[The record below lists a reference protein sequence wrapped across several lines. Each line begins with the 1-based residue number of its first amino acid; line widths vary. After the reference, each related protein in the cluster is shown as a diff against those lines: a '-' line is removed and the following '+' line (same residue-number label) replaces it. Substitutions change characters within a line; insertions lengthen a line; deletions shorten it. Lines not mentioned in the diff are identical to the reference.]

1 MSRIDSDNYSAEN
14 PQQPQGVS
22 HGYQHE
28 DEHGEGVG
36 HGHQHEHGVG
46 HGHGHGHGHG
56 EHGHHHHHGIEGG
69 SLNTAF
75 KIGIALNVGFVVVEG
90 VFGFIYDSM
99 GLLSDAGHNLS
110 DVFALVL
117 SMVAFRLMSKKPDE
131 RHTYGYRKFSIQAS
145 LLNALLLFAAV
156 GVILAESIDKL
167 IHPTAVDGDAIAWVA
182 GAGVIVNGIT
192 AWLFLKD
199 KEKDLNVK
207 GAFLHM
213 LADTLVSVGVV
224 VAGIVIHFTGWYFI
238 DPVIGI
244 AIAVMIGWSTWGLLA
259 ESFKLS
265 IDSVPESIDM
275 KELEQAIGGVDGV
288 SSIHHLHVWALST
301 TENAMTVHAV
311 IENPDQLDTVITR
324 IRGVA
329 SQLGISHSTIEAET
343 KDCGCAQDALIAN
356 D

>member
-1 MSRIDSDNYSAEN
+1 MNNTHAD
-14 PQQPQGVS
+14 
-22 HGYQHE
+22 
-28 DEHGEGVG
+28 G
-36 HGHQHEHGVG
+36 HA
-46 HGHGHGHGHG
+46 
-56 EHGHHHHHGIEGG
+56 HHHHHHEHNIDST

-75 KIGIALNVGFVVVEG
+75 KLGIALNVGFVIVEG
-90 VFGFIYDSM
+90 IFGFIYDSM

-110 DVFALVL
+110 DVFALIL
-117 SMVAFRLMSKKPDE
+117 SMVAFKLMTKKPDE
-131 RHTYGYRKFSIQAS
+131 RHTYGCRKFSIQAS

-156 GVILAESIDKL
+156 GMILVESIDKL

-182 GAGVIVNGIT
+182 GAGVIVNGVT

-207 GAFLHM
+207 GAFQHM

-224 VAGIVIHFTGWYFI
+224 VAGIVIHYTGWYFI

-244 AIAVMIGWSTWGLLA
+244 GIALMIGWSTWGLLA

-275 KELEQAIGGVDGV
+275 KDLEQNIQSVEGVR
-288 SSIHHLHVWALST
+288 SIHHLHVWALST

-311 IENPDQLDTVITR
+311 IESPEILDSVIAR
-324 IRGVA
+324 IRDVA
-329 SQLGISHSTIEAET
+329 SHSGIAHSTIEAET
-343 KDCGCAQDALIAN
+343 EHSGCHEKAMIAN

>member
-1 MSRIDSDNYSAEN
+1 MNNRHAD
-14 PQQPQGVS
+14 
-22 HGYQHE
+22 
-28 DEHGEGVG
+28 G
-36 HGHQHEHGVG
+36 HA
-46 HGHGHGHGHG
+46 
-56 EHGHHHHHGIEGG
+56 HHHHHHEHNIDST

-75 KIGIALNVGFVVVEG
+75 KLGIALNVGFVIVEG
-90 VFGFIYDSM
+90 IFGFIYDSM

-110 DVFALVL
+110 DVFALIL
-117 SMVAFRLMSKKPDE
+117 SMVAFKLMTKKPDE

-156 GVILAESIDKL
+156 GMIFVESIDKL

-182 GAGVIVNGIT
+182 GAGVIVNGVT

-224 VAGIVIHFTGWYFI
+224 VAGIVIHYTGWNFI

-244 AIAVMIGWSTWGLLA
+244 GIALMIGWSTWGLLA

-275 KELEQAIGGVDGV
+275 KDLEQDIQAVEGVR
-288 SSIHHLHVWALST
+288 SIHHLHVWALST

-311 IENPDQLDTVITR
+311 IESPEILDSVIAR
-324 IRGVA
+324 IRNVA
-329 SQLGISHSTIEAET
+329 SNSGIAHSTIEAET
-343 KDCGCAQDALIAN
+343 ELCDCSDEGIIAI

>member
-1 MSRIDSDNYSAEN
+1 MMFHYG
-14 PQQPQGVS
+14 GVS
-22 HGYQHE
+22 CYIIKSHKPRRRKVRHIKT
-28 DEHGEGVG
+28 DITVNHT
-36 HGHQHEHGVG
+36 HSD
-46 HGHGHGHGHG
+46 
-56 EHGHHHHHGIEGG
+56 GHHHHHHHEHAIDAS

-75 KIGIALNVGFVVVEG
+75 RLGIALNVGFVIVEG
-90 VFGFIYDSM
+90 VFGFVYDSM

-110 DVFALVL
+110 DVFALIL
-117 SMVAFRLMSKKPDE
+117 SMIAFKLMSKKPDE

-156 GVILAESIDKL
+156 GVILAESVDKL
-167 IHPTAVDGDAIAWVA
+167 LHPTAVDGDAIAWVA
-182 GAGVIVNGIT
+182 GAGVVVNGIT

-224 VAGIVIHFTGWYFI
+224 AAGVIIHFTGWYFI

-244 AIAVMIGWSTWGLLA
+244 AIAIMIGWSTWSLLA
-259 ESFKLS
+259 ESFRLS
-265 IDSVPESIDM
+265 IDSVPVAIDM
-275 KELEQAIGGVDGV
+275 KKLAADLQAAEGV

-311 IENPDQLDTVITR
+311 IESGDILDTVVARLRETARAAGIT
-324 IRGVA
+324 
-329 SQLGISHSTIEAET
+329 HSTIEAET
-343 KDCGCAQDALIAN
+343 AECECKDRDIIA
-356 D
+356 DD

>member
-1 MSRIDSDNYSAEN
+1 MNNTHAD
-14 PQQPQGVS
+14 
-22 HGYQHE
+22 
-28 DEHGEGVG
+28 G
-36 HGHQHEHGVG
+36 HA
-46 HGHGHGHGHG
+46 
-56 EHGHHHHHGIEGG
+56 HHHHHHEHNIDST

-75 KIGIALNVGFVVVEG
+75 KLGIALNVGFVVVEG
-90 VFGFIYDSM
+90 IFGFIYDSM

-110 DVFALVL
+110 DVFALIL
-117 SMVAFRLMSKKPDE
+117 SMVAFKLMTKKPDE

-156 GVILAESIDKL
+156 GMILVESIDKL

-182 GAGVIVNGIT
+182 GAGVIVNGVT

-224 VAGIVIHFTGWYFI
+224 VAGIVIHYTGWYFI

-244 AIAVMIGWSTWGLLA
+244 GIALMIGWSTWGLLA

-275 KELEQAIGGVDGV
+275 KDLEQDIQSVEGVM
-288 SSIHHLHVWALST
+288 SIHHLHVWALST

-311 IENPDQLDTVITR
+311 IESPEILDSVIAR
-324 IRGVA
+324 IRDVA
-329 SQLGISHSTIEAET
+329 SNSGIAHSTIEAET
-343 KDCGCAQDALIAN
+343 EQSGCHEKAMIAN

>member
-1 MSRIDSDNYSAEN
+1 MNHTHS
-14 PQQPQGVS
+14 
-22 HGYQHE
+22 
-28 DEHGEGVG
+28 
-36 HGHQHEHGVG
+36 
-46 HGHGHGHGHG
+46 
-56 EHGHHHHHGIEGG
+56 HGHHHYHHHHHDHAISAS

-75 KIGIALNVGFVVVEG
+75 KLGIALNIGFVIAEA

-117 SMVAFRLMSKKPDE
+117 SMVAFRLMMKKPDE

-156 GVILAESIDKL
+156 GVILVESIDKL
-167 IHPTAVDGDAIAWVA
+167 IHPSAVDGDGIAWVA
-182 GAGVIVNGIT
+182 GVGVIVNGIT

-224 VAGIVIHFTGWYFI
+224 AAGIIIHFTGWYFI

-244 AIAVMIGWSTWGLLA
+244 AIAIMIGWSTWNLLS
-259 ESFKLS
+259 ESFRLS

-275 KELEQAIGGVDGV
+275 KALANDLQSVEGV
-288 SSIHHLHVWALST
+288 SNIHHLHVWALST

-311 IENPDQLDTVITR
+311 IDSTDNLDTVISRLRET
-324 IRGVA
+324 A
-329 SQLGISHSTIEAET
+329 NAAGITHSTIEAET
-343 KDCGCAQDALIAN
+343 AEHDCGDRDIIAA

>member
-1 MSRIDSDNYSAEN
+1 MNNTHAD
-14 PQQPQGVS
+14 
-22 HGYQHE
+22 
-28 DEHGEGVG
+28 G
-36 HGHQHEHGVG
+36 HA
-46 HGHGHGHGHG
+46 
-56 EHGHHHHHGIEGG
+56 HHHHHHEHNIDST

-75 KIGIALNVGFVVVEG
+75 KLGIALNVGFVIVEG
-90 VFGFIYDSM
+90 IFGFIYDSM

-110 DVFALVL
+110 DVFALIL
-117 SMVAFRLMSKKPDE
+117 SMVAFKLMTKKPDE

-156 GVILAESIDKL
+156 GMILVESIDKL

-182 GAGVIVNGIT
+182 GAGVIVNGVT

-224 VAGIVIHFTGWYFI
+224 VAGIVIHYTGWYFI

-244 AIAVMIGWSTWGLLA
+244 GIALMIGWSTWGLLA

-275 KELEQAIGGVDGV
+275 KDLEQNIQSVEGVR
-288 SSIHHLHVWALST
+288 SIHHLHVWALST

-311 IENPDQLDTVITR
+311 IESPEILDSVIAR
-324 IRGVA
+324 IRDVA
-329 SQLGISHSTIEAET
+329 SHSGIAHSTIEAET
-343 KDCGCAQDALIAN
+343 EHSGCHEKAMIAN

>member
-1 MSRIDSDNYSAEN
+1 MNNRHAD
-14 PQQPQGVS
+14 
-22 HGYQHE
+22 
-28 DEHGEGVG
+28 G
-36 HGHQHEHGVG
+36 HA
-46 HGHGHGHGHG
+46 
-56 EHGHHHHHGIEGG
+56 HHHHHHEHNIDST

-75 KIGIALNVGFVVVEG
+75 KLGIALNVGFVIVEG
-90 VFGFIYDSM
+90 IFGFIYDSM

-110 DVFALVL
+110 DVFALIL
-117 SMVAFRLMSKKPDE
+117 SMVAFKLMSKKPDE

-156 GVILAESIDKL
+156 GMILVESIDKL

-182 GAGVIVNGIT
+182 GAGVIVNGVT

-224 VAGIVIHFTGWYFI
+224 VAGIVIHYTGWYFI

-244 AIAVMIGWSTWGLLA
+244 GIALMIGWSTWGLLA

-275 KELEQAIGGVDGV
+275 KDLEQDIQSVEGVR
-288 SSIHHLHVWALST
+288 SIHHLHVWALST

-311 IENPDQLDTVITR
+311 IE
-324 IRGVA
+324 
-329 SQLGISHSTIEAET
+329 S
-343 KDCGCAQDALIAN
+343 
-356 D
+356 

>member
-1 MSRIDSDNYSAEN
+1 MKHTHSD
-14 PQQPQGVS
+14 
-22 HGYQHE
+22 
-28 DEHGEGVG
+28 G
-36 HGHQHEHGVG
+36 HHN
-46 HGHGHGHGHG
+46 
-56 EHGHHHHHGIEGG
+56 HHHHHHHEHTIDST
-69 SLNTAF
+69 SLNSAF
-75 KIGIALNVGFVVVEG
+75 TIGISLNVGFVIVEA

-110 DVFALVL
+110 DVFALIL
-117 SMVAFRLMSKKPDE
+117 SMIAFRLMSKKPDE

-213 LADTLVSVGVV
+213 LADTLVSVGIV
-224 VAGIVIHFTGWYFI
+224 VAGVIIHFTDWYFI

-244 AIAVMIGWSTWGLLA
+244 AIALMIGWSTWSLLS

-265 IDSVPESIDM
+265 IDSVPDSIDVV
-275 KELEQAIGGVDGV
+275 ELAKDLQSVEGVTG
-288 SSIHHLHVWALST
+288 IHHLHVWALST
-301 TENAMTVHAV
+301 TENAMTVHAIIESPDHLDAV
-311 IENPDQLDTVITR
+311 ISKLRETAR
-324 IRGVA
+324 YAGIR
-329 SQLGISHSTIEAET
+329 HSTIEAET
-343 KDCGCAQDALIAN
+343 TECRCKDRDIIAE

>member
-1 MSRIDSDNYSAEN
+1 MNNTHAD
-14 PQQPQGVS
+14 
-22 HGYQHE
+22 
-28 DEHGEGVG
+28 G
-36 HGHQHEHGVG
+36 HA
-46 HGHGHGHGHG
+46 
-56 EHGHHHHHGIEGG
+56 HHHHHHEHNIDST

-75 KIGIALNVGFVVVEG
+75 KLGIALNVGFVVVEG
-90 VFGFIYDSM
+90 IFGFIYDSM

-110 DVFALVL
+110 DVFALIL
-117 SMVAFRLMSKKPDE
+117 SMVAFKLMTKKPDE

-156 GVILAESIDKL
+156 GMILVESIDKL

-182 GAGVIVNGIT
+182 GAGVIVNGVT

-224 VAGIVIHFTGWYFI
+224 VAGIVIHYTGWYFI

-244 AIAVMIGWSTWGLLA
+244 GIALMIGWSTWGLLA

-275 KELEQAIGGVDGV
+275 KNLEQDIQSVEGVR
-288 SSIHHLHVWALST
+288 SIHHLHVWALST

-311 IENPDQLDTVITR
+311 IESPEILDSVITR
-324 IRGVA
+324 IRDVA
-329 SQLGISHSTIEAET
+329 SNSGIAHSTIEAET
-343 KDCGCAQDALIAN
+343 EQSGCHEKAMIAN